1 MSKQNLD
8 SRIKEYTYNLYAGSE
23 YKFNKKLSLS
33 ASVSLE
39 FYKMMNYKKWAIYPT
54 LQLGYIISPFHL
66 LQFSFNSDK
75 TYPSY
80 WVMSGAI
87 NHIDN
92 YQVTIGNTYLKPY
105 TDYSAHLS
113 YILKRKY
120 IFQMRYSHRPHYF
133 TQMMYLP
140 PNELKSI
147 YNYQNWDY
155 MNQLTF
161 SSILPFKIGKW
172 WSSRLSLSAILKH
185 DKASHYFDAPFNRKQ
200 WTGIGI
206 WNNTFTLSQKP
217 DIKIELSAFGQTKG
231 IQGSYTIKPMGK
243 TDAAIRYTF
252 LNQAASIQLRLNDI
266 FNSMNPYTTI
276 RNGVQIADMSVKRNQ
291 RSLTLSFS
299 YKFKGFKEKEVK
311 EIDTQRFGL

>member
-1 MSKQNLD
+1 MRLLFVEDEPDLREVLKKQLQSSGYSVDACGDGLEALD
-8 SRIKEYTYNLYAGSE
+8 YMQLTAYDAIILDIMLPGLDGLSVLQKMRTAG
-23 YKFNKKLSLS
+23 
-33 ASVSLE
+33 
-39 FYKMMNYKKWAIYPT
+39 
-54 LQLGYIISPFHL
+54 
-66 LQFSFNSDK
+66 DK
-75 TYPSY
+75 TPVLLLTARGSVEDRVAGLDLGADDYLVKPFAFDELVARLRVLLRRS
-80 WVMSGAI
+80 SG
-87 NHIDN
+87 
-92 YQVTIGNTYLKPY
+92 QVSNVLRCGDLE
-105 TDYSAHLS
+105 
-113 YILKRKY
+113 
-120 IFQMRYSHRPHYF
+120 MV

-185 DKASHYFDAPFNRKQ
+185 DKASHYFDAPFDRKQ

-266 FNSMNPYTTI
+266 FNST
-276 RNGVQIADMSVKRNQ
+276 NGTPS
-291 RSLTLSFS
+291 TC
-299 YKFKGFKEKEVK
+299 
-311 EIDTQRFGL
+311 